1 VILVFLANLFQCSGH
16 DLWSVVY
23 GEDNIRHT
31 SGGKSLDLVENH
43 GLVAEFNERL
53 GEGESLVV
61 NVGQLCLDKMYLL
74 QTYKRAKTGAKAT
87 NENEGY
93 TQTCQLALPIDESRG
108 RRTLHIE
115 KCVYVKRVK
124 REKLLKGLEE
134 QGRTEKH

>member
-1 VILVFLANLFQCSGH
+1 MVFLANLFQCSGH

-74 QTYKRAKTGAKAT
+74 QTYKRAKRVTHDKIRRWQGKNT
-87 NENEGY
+87 CY
-93 TQTCQLALPIDESRG
+93 TF
-108 RRTLHIE
+108 
-115 KCVYVKRVK
+115 
-124 REKLLKGLEE
+124 
-134 QGRTEKH
+134 QGRGQYDRRRRSRW